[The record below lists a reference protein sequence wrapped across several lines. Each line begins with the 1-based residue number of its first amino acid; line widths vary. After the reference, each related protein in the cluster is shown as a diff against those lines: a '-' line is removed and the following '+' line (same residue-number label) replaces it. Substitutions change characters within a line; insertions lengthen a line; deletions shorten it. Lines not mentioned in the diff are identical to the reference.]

1 MQLRDTHG
9 PSKGIFRLNVFVR
22 GELVDEY
29 EETNLLVDQGRSN
42 VTRLLGGDGANLQIT
57 QIGFGTSGIVPAAG
71 NTALT
76 NQFLKTLTSH
86 SYPTATS
93 VQFNFDLATT
103 DANGLMIM
111 EFGLITASGTLHAR
125 KVRSAALAKASDM
138 SLSGSWAL
146 LY

>member
-1 MQLRDTHG
+1 MRLSDTHG

-22 GELVDEY
+22 GELVEKF
-29 EETNLLVDQGRSN
+29 EEDNLLVDQGRAN
-42 VTRLLGGDGANLQIT
+42 VVHLLGGDGANLQIT
-57 QIGFGTSGIVPAAG
+57 QIGFGTSGVAPAAG

-76 NQFLKTLTSH
+76 GQFLKALTSH

-125 KVRSAALAKASDM
+125 KVRAAALAKASDM
-138 SLSGSWAL
+138 SLSGSWTL